1 MKLVICTVIASLLI
15 CIEKNA
21 LAQQAKPYIAVVNT
35 GNESFKGVLYQV
47 CKDSLGIKRDNGIFF
62 FKGEDIKSITL
73 KEIKKGSK
81 YKAYLGYNSNYNEK
95 RYEKVSNKMVPVR
108 KWGEKDPTIEEELS
122 GRILTGIYSS
132 AINSIGN
139 LLSGSLNTIEVNYNK
154 EKYAQESLALVCH
167 CISSQNPSEDQI
179 KIASTN

>member
-1 MKLVICTVIASLLI
+1 MKLVICVVIASALI
-15 CIEKNA
+15 CTKKNA
-21 LAQQAKPYIAVVNT
+21 LAQAKPYIAVVNT

-47 CKDSLGIKRDNGIFF
+47 CKDSIGIKNDNNIVFF
-62 FKGEDIKSITL
+62 RGEDIKTITL

-81 YKAYLGYNSNYNEK
+81 YKSYLGYNSNYNEK

-108 KWGEKDPTIEEELS
+108 KWGEKNPTIEEELS

-139 LLSGSLNTIEVNYNK
+139 LLSGNLNTIQVNYNK
-154 EKYAQESLALVCH
+154 AIYAQESLALVCH
-167 CISSQNPSEDQI
+167 CISSQSPAEDQI
-179 KIASTN
+179 KIASAN

>member
-1 MKLVICTVIASLLI
+1 MKLVICIAIASILI
-15 CIEKNA
+15 CIKKNA

-35 GNESFKGVLYQV
+35 GTESFKGVLYQV
-47 CKDSLGIKRDNGIFF
+47 CKDSIGIKKEDGIFF
-62 FKGEDIKSITL
+62 FRGEDIKTITL
-73 KEIKKGSK
+73 KEIRKGSK
-81 YKAYLGYNSNYNEK
+81 FKSYLGYNSNYNEK

-108 KWGEKDPTIEEELS
+108 KWGERNPTIEEELS

-139 LLSGSLNTIEVNYNK
+139 LLSGNLNTIEVNYNK
-154 EKYAQESLALVCH
+154 AVYAQEAMALVSH